1 MSEIFVER
9 ALLRAADLDAQ
20 LKATGRPVGLL
31 HGLPISLKDSF
42 RVRGTNSAIGLV
54 AFLDVLDTVDTESF
68 LVEGLRELGAI
79 IYVKTTTPT
88 AVSVS
93 VARS

>member
-1 MSEIFVER
+1 MFDEALQR
-9 ALLRAADLDAQ
+9 AMELDEYLRVNQ
-20 LKATGRPVGLL
+20 KTVGPL
-31 HGLPISLKDSF
+31 HGIPISLKDSF

-68 LVEGLRELGAI
+68 LVKGLRELGAI

>member
-1 MSEIFVER
+1 MFDEALQR
-9 ALLRAADLDAQ
+9 ATELDEYLRAN
-20 LKATGRPVGLL
+20 KKTVGPL

-68 LVEGLRELGAI
+68 LVKGLRELGAI